1 MPIQPTNKDIST
13 RGITTANLS
22 DFSGRDRQ
30 VVIHIDDPKGYR
42 PVIMDGTT
50 VGGKTKVALVDDLSD
65 YVSESTYNSDKA
77 GFETTTHASA
87 TYATKT
93 ELASYA
99 PLANPTLT
107 GTATL
112 NAKTIATTDQI
123 PDTSG
128 FLTESD
134 LTEIEADITD
144 LQGQISDKTPDY
156 GTLGTLPDNNVTQL
170 SNLKVTNSTL
180 ENYAGVNA
188 QLVYNTDSKQWV
200 SMDGTTQGGANTLVN
215 AKGYRGNLEGY
226 EKSSQQ
232 TGGSAIYTGYNYP
245 DVIIADI
252 AGILSPGIWLGG
264 NDTAGLV

>member
-13 RGITTANLS
+13 RGITTVNLS

-30 VVIHIDDPKGYR
+30 VVIHIDDPNGYR
-42 PVIMDGTT
+42 PIIMDGQT
-50 VGGKTKVALVDDLSD
+50 VGGKTKVVIEKDLEEYAKKTEIPATPDLSP
-65 YVSESTYNSDKA
+65 
-77 GFETTTHASA
+77 
-87 TYATKT
+87 YATK
-93 ELASYA
+93 
-99 PLANPTLT
+99 ANPTFT

-134 LTEIEADITD
+134 LTELEAGITD
-144 LQGQISDKTPDY
+144 LQEQISEKNPDY
-156 GTLGTLPDNNVTQL
+156 GTLGALPDNNVVQL

-180 ENYAGVNA
+180 ADYAGVNA

-200 SMDGTTQGGANTLVN
+200 SMDGATQGGANILVN

-226 EKSSQQ
+226 EKASQQ
-232 TGGSAIYTGYNYP
+232 TGSSAIYTGYNYP
-245 DVIIADI
+245 DVIIADVE
-252 AGILSPGIWLGG
+252 GIISPGIWL
-264 NDTAGLV
+264 